1 MRHLVHAKIT
11 YVRKLNIYLPKK
23 NVPRPSKY
31 SFSVTFDDEVEYF
44 QYWFMVCGIMVWIPT
59 SIMLVSY
66 VIIWFKL
73 RHSLKAFPYLSI
85 QSRVAR
91 SRRKIIHMLLILF
104 LLELVC
110 WAPWQFYLV
119 FDYHVWKSKHDGI
132 PREDVRD
139 TLWDTFPLKKCFIF
153 SLSFGIYKLYPF

>member
-1 MRHLVHAKIT
+1 MLTFFRQMCFSMRHLVHAKIT
-11 YVRKLNIYLPKK
+11 YVRKSYYLLFF
-23 NVPRPSKY
+23 
-31 SFSVTFDDEVEYF
+31 FSRTFSIPVTFEVEYF

-59 SIMLVSY
+59 SIMLISY

-91 SRRKIIHMLLILF
+91 SRKKIIHMLLILF

-119 FDYHVWKSKHDGI
+119 FDYHVWKSKQSGV
-132 PREDVRD
+132 PNENVRD
-139 TLWDTFPLKKCFIF
+139 TF
-153 SLSFGIYKLYPF
+153 SLI